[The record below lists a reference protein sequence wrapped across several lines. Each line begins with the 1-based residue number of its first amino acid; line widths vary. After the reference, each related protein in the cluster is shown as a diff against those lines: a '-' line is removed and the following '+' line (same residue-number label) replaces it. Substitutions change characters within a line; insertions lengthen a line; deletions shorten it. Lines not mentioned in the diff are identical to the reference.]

1 MRWDLHCKRRKSLTN
16 NNLQV
21 KKILLTGVNGQVG
34 HALASK
40 LVQHNV
46 IALTR
51 AQLDLTKLDDIRRV
65 VSEIKPDII
74 INPAGYTAVDQA
86 ESESELCYAV
96 NATAVQVLAEEA
108 AKVNAGLIHF
118 STDYVFAGDKQNAY
132 VEDDF
137 VEPINVYGKSKLAGE
152 LAIQSVG
159 LPHIILRS
167 SWIYSSYGNNFFKTI
182 LRLAQTQENM
192 QIVAD
197 QRGAPSSSQC
207 IADGVV
213 HLLSSWQP
221 NQLTQSGVYH
231 FTNIGETTW
240 HGFACEIINQYNN
253 LQVQQNWPELN
264 TKLENIAAV
273 SSADYPRAAHRPAN
287 SRLDNNKIKQT
298 FNIELPSWQQG
309 LKQVMQTLVL

>member
-1 MRWDLHCKRRKSLTN
+1 M
-16 NNLQV
+16 

-34 HALASK
+34 HALSTK
-40 LVQHNV
+40 LIQHNV

-65 VSEIKPDII
+65 VGEIKPDII

-86 ESESELCYAV
+86 EAEPELCNTV

-108 AKVNAGLIHF
+108 AKINAGLIHF
-118 STDYVFAGDKQNAY
+118 STDYVFDGNKPNAY
-132 VEDDF
+132 VEDDL
-137 VEPINVYGKSKLAGE
+137 VNPINIYGKSKLAGE
-152 LAIQSVG
+152 QAIQRVG
-159 LPHIILRS
+159 LPYIILRS

-182 LRLAQTQENM
+182 LRLAQTQESM

-213 HLLSSWQP
+213 QLLNNWQL
-221 NQLTQSGVYH
+221 NQQAQSGIYH

-240 HGFACEIINQYNN
+240 YGFACEIINKYNS
-253 LQVQQNWPELN
+253 LQNQRHWPALK
-264 TKLENIAAV
+264 TKLDDV
-273 SSADYPRAAHRPAN
+273 FPVTSADYPRAAHRPTN
-287 SRLDNNKIKQT
+287 SRLDNHKIKQQ

-309 LKQVMQTLVL
+309 LQQVMQTLTF